1 MYTIQSTRNNKFI
14 GSLFSD
20 GHYDT
25 FNERDMFAAYAWNN
39 ISDCRA
45 VADDIGECKVVEL
58 SLKNIS
64 ENA

>member
-1 MYTIQSTRNNKFI
+1 MYTIQSTRNNMFI

-39 ISDCRA
+39 ISDCQKI
-45 VADDIGECKVVEL
+45 ADELEHCKIVKIFL
-58 SLKNIS
+58 